1 MKGRWTGMAKKVD
14 AHSVLA
20 SHRISLKTVRRR
32 NGAVDQYYSIQFTYP
47 KGAKQQFTGQTEEEV
62 RKKVYE
68 FFGISLMTFRELYD
82 KWQND
87 PDLSEG
93 EKKKA
98 LAARYGFMRYV
109 DWLGP
114 KVAADV
120 SSEDI
125 LEAGKRHM
133 AGGCKAGS
141 ANTQIRNIRHMYDYG
156 IKRGVVTSNPALGV
170 KKFRAQE
177 TAFERDYLTDRQIA
191 EFLNNCLK
199 HEEYIFAVFFICGI
213 DMDRF
218 VPLRWKDIDFENNR
232 IDINRRMES
241 RRSFEIVELERTQ
254 KVVLEEP
261 RIAFDYLKL
270 ELREQADTLG
280 IRAEELQRSDR
291 FIITHP
297 GKDTNTSRHAF
308 SLRLDNYLRR
318 KTQADYR
325 MGDVFFSSAVYA
337 FKAECDMPSVASI
350 IGYKKTI
357 EMFRNPE
364 NYDLFERK
372 KRRSVNDYLDELYY
386 GRQE

>member
-1 MKGRWTGMAKKVD
+1 MWSEINRIY
-14 AHSVLA
+14 A
-20 SHRISLKTVRRR
+20 SNDVALLLLGT
-32 NGAVDQYYSIQFTYP
+32 
-47 KGAKQQFTGQTEEEV
+47 
-62 RKKVYE
+62 
-68 FFGISLMTFRELYD
+68 GISRFPR
-82 KWQND
+82 
-87 PDLSEG
+87 
-93 EKKKA
+93 
-98 LAARYGFMRYV
+98 
-109 DWLGP
+109 LGP

-125 LEAGKRHM
+125 LEAGKRHI

-141 ANTQIRNIRHMYDYG
+141 ANTQIRNIRHMYGYG

-270 ELREQADTLG
+270 ELMEQADTLG
-280 IRAEELQRSDR
+280 IRDEELQRSDR

-308 SLRLDNYLRR
+308 SLRLDNFLRR
-318 KTQADYR
+318 KTQVDYR
-325 MGDVFFSSAVYA
+325 MGDIFFSSAVYA

-372 KRRSVNDYLDELYY
+372 ERRIVNDYFDELYY

>member
-1 MKGRWTGMAKKVD
+1 MAKKVD

-62 RKKVYE
+62 RKKIYE

-114 KVAADV
+114 KVADV

-125 LEAGKRHM
+125 LEAGKRHV

-308 SLRLDNYLRR
+308 SLRLDNFLRR

-325 MGDVFFSSAVYA
+325 MGDIFFSSAVYA

>member
-1 MKGRWTGMAKKVD
+1 MAKKVD

-308 SLRLDNYLRR
+308 SLRLDNFLRR

-325 MGDVFFSSAVYA
+325 MGDIFFSSAVYA

-372 KRRSVNDYLDELYY
+372 KRRSVNDYFDELYY

>member
-114 KVAADV
+114 KVVADV

-125 LEAGKRHM
+125 LEAGKRHI

-156 IKRGVVTSNPALGV
+156 IKRGVVTSNPALDV

-308 SLRLDNYLRR
+308 SLRLDNFLRR

-325 MGDVFFSSAVYA
+325 MGDIFFSSAVYA
-337 FKAECDMPSVASI
+337 FKAECDLPSVASI

-372 KRRSVNDYLDELYY
+372 RSRSVNDYFDELYY

>member
-125 LEAGKRHM
+125 LEAGKRHI

-280 IRAEELQRSDR
+280 IRAEELQRLDR

-308 SLRLDNYLRR
+308 SLRLDNFLRR
-318 KTQADYR
+318 KTQADYK
-325 MGDVFFSSAVYA
+325 MGDIFFTSAVYA

-372 KRRSVNDYLDELYY
+372 RSRSVNDYFDELYY